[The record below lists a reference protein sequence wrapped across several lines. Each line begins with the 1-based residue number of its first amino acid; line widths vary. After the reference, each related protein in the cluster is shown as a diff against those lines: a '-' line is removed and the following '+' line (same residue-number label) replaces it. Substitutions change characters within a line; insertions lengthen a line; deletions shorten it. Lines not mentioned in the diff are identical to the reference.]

1 SKSDCEKI
9 IGNIEIRL
17 FNLILTRKFI
27 LFKRKDNVNHNKL
40 LLKIFAR
47 HSTILYNKFDPY
59 NRIFQSECDIT
70 TLLAV

>member
-1 SKSDCEKI
+1 MVK
-9 IGNIEIRL
+9 
-17 FNLILTRKFI
+17 
-27 LFKRKDNVNHNKL
+27 KDNVNHNKL